1 MSAYRGKGNGVKA
14 VAVAA
19 LLAVLV
25 GCVPPLYEFGW
36 ALEFDIPDLGV
47 RTVQD
52 AVAWT
57 ARNVHYAWDD
67 GEYWQHPGQTYDR
80 RAGDCEDYT
89 ILAMY
94 LVYRDVGVEPVMMTG
109 RHNSGSFGHAW
120 MRVDGI
126 DYSPQIGGPAPYLS
140 IYYSERRR
148 AIPYGE
154 AIWRATMTHRSVL
167 ADG

>member
-1 MSAYRGKGNGVKA
+1 MKA

-19 LLAVLV
+19 LLAVLA

-67 GEYWQHPGQTYDR
+67 GEYWQHPGQTVYFW
-80 RAGDCEDYT
+80 CV
-89 ILAMY
+89 LAVL
-94 LVYRDVGVEPVMMTG
+94 LVL
-109 RHNSGSFGHAW
+109 GSF
-120 MRVDGI
+120 VF
-126 DYSPQIGGPAPYLS
+126 
-140 IYYSERRR
+140 RRLR
-148 AIPYGE
+148 PHFAD
-154 AIWRATMTHRSVL
+154 VL
-167 ADG
+167 